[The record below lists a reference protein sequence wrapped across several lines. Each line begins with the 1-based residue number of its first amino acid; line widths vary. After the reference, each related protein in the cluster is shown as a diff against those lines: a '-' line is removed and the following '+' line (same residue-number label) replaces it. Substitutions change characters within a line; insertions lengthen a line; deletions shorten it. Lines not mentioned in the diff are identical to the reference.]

1 MPKVALLFLTR
12 GDLYHAE
19 LWSRFLAGAPGAF
32 FLAVHAKFP
41 TAIATPWLR
50 DSLCPTYVSTEWG
63 SPSLITATL
72 ALCRHALTDA
82 DVAKVVL
89 VSESCV
95 PVKPAATVVAQLLQD
110 ECSWL
115 ACGPTAPFTLGD
127 RIGPPH
133 CYKGSQWVVL
143 SRAHVEAVLALNC
156 PPTIEGATPA
166 DEHYF
171 PGVLSY
177 LGYPPGCPTVRVRPV
192 TFVDWEQRE
201 GGHPRTF
208 GRLSEAD
215 VQQLGTTSC
224 LFARKFAADSD
235 VAAYWDRILQG
246 G

>member
-63 SPSLITATL
+63 SPS
-72 ALCRHALTDA
+72 
-82 DVAKVVL
+82 
-89 VSESCV
+89 
-95 PVKPAATVVAQLLQD
+95 
-110 ECSWL
+110 
-115 ACGPTAPFTLGD
+115 
-127 RIGPPH
+127 
-133 CYKGSQWVVL
+133 
-143 SRAHVEAVLALNC
+143 
-156 PPTIEGATPA
+156 
-166 DEHYF
+166 
-171 PGVLSY
+171 

>member
-19 LWSRFLAGAPGAF
+19 LWSRFLAGAPDAF

-50 DSLCPTYVSTEWG
+50 DSL
-63 SPSLITATL
+63 
-72 ALCRHALTDA
+72 
-82 DVAKVVL
+82 
-89 VSESCV
+89 
-95 PVKPAATVVAQLLQD
+95 
-110 ECSWL
+110 
-115 ACGPTAPFTLGD
+115 
-127 RIGPPH
+127 
-133 CYKGSQWVVL
+133 
-143 SRAHVEAVLALNC
+143 C

-215 VQQLGTTSC
+215 VRQLSTTSC
-224 LFARKFAADSD
+224 LFARKFAVDSD